1 MQSQLLNLKV
11 KVMQN
16 VKTMV
21 GNIAFTETG
30 ISVVRPYM
38 DTQELDN
45 AYAELSKD
53 REERAEKAF
62 KVAKKAIEARLEHC
76 KSELEK
82 NLAKATI
89 ISSDYIG
96 WKGGHFSLPVY
107 QALEKCLERNPQKW
121 EDFNLLELQQVVRAL
136 HCQRCQISAYYE
148 DVDNAF
154 MIATEL
160 MLCYNREDIT
170 PESLD

>member
-1 MQSQLLNLKV
+1 MK
-11 KVMQN
+11 N

-45 AYAELSKD
+45 AYAELYKD
-53 REERAEKAF
+53 REERVQRALKA
-62 KVAKKAIEARLEHC
+62 AKKALEARLEHC

-82 NLAKATI
+82 NLPKATV
-89 ISSDYIG
+89 ISNDYIG

-107 QALEKCLERNPQKW
+107 QTMEKCLARNPQTW
-121 EDFNLLELQQVVRAL
+121 EELNLLELQQIVRAI
-136 HCQRCQISAYYE
+136 HCQRYQISGCCHDDL
-148 DVDNAF
+148 DVAF
-154 MIATEL
+154 MIATEF
-160 MLCYNREDIT
+160 MLCYNREEGGI
-170 PESLD
+170 ESLG

>member
-1 MQSQLLNLKV
+1 MENV
-11 KVMQN
+11 KV
-16 VKTMV
+16 MV

-82 NLAKATI
+82 NLPKATV
-89 ISSDYIG
+89 ISNDYIG

-107 QALEKCLERNPQKW
+107 QAMKKCLDRNPQKW
-121 EDFNLLELQQVVRAL
+121 EDFNLFELQQVVRAL
-136 HCQRCQISAYYE
+136 HCQRCQISACYD

-160 MLCYNREDIT
+160 MLCYNRKDNT
-170 PESLD
+170 PEM

>member
-1 MQSQLLNLKV
+1 MENV
-11 KVMQN
+11 KV
-16 VKTMV
+16 MV

-38 DTQELDN
+38 DTDELNN
-45 AYAELSKD
+45 ACAELSKD
-53 REERAEKAF
+53 REERSQRAF

-82 NLAKATI
+82 NLAKAVI
-89 ISSDYIG
+89 VSSEG
-96 WKGGHFSLPVY
+96 VAWKGGHFSLPVY

-136 HCQRCQISAYYE
+136 HCQRCQISACY
-148 DVDNAF
+148 DDIDNAF

-160 MLCYNREDIT
+160 MLCYNRKDNT
-170 PESLD
+170 PEM

>member
-1 MQSQLLNLKV
+1 ME
-11 KVMQN
+11 N

-21 GNIAFTETG
+21 GNIAFTESG

-45 AYAELSKD
+45 NYAELYKD
-53 REERAEKAF
+53 REERAQKAF
-62 KVAKKAIEARLEHC
+62 KVAKKALEARLEHC

-82 NLAKATI
+82 NLPKATI
-89 ISSDYIG
+89 VSSEYIA

-107 QALEKCLERNPQKW
+107 QAMEKCLKRNPQKW
-121 EDFNLLELQQVVRAL
+121 EDLNLLELQQVVRAL
-136 HCQRCQISAYYE
+136 HCQRCQISACYD

>member
-1 MQSQLLNLKV
+1 ME
-11 KVMQN
+11 N

-53 REERAEKAF
+53 REERAQKAF

-82 NLAKATI
+82 NLPKATA
-89 ISSDYIG
+89 ISHDYIG
-96 WKGGHFSLPVY
+96 WKGGHFSLTVY
-107 QALEKCLERNPQKW
+107 QAMEKCLERNPQKW
-121 EDFNLLELQQVVRAL
+121 EDLNLLELQQVVRAL
-136 HCQRCQISAYYE
+136 HCQRCQISACYD

-154 MIATEL
+154 TIATEL
-160 MLCYNREDIT
+160 IKLQYSHNFLIFLRI
-170 PESLD
+170 S